1 MIKFFNLSRNK
12 ITLIKYVGLFL
23 LGSVLIAPTLTLR
36 GASEK
41 VSYYLDIKPV
51 IQQYCQGCHQ
61 PALRQGNLD
70 LTNYKEFVKG
80 GKNGLA
86 FVVGQPD
93 SSLVVGMIEGR
104 HQPLMPL
111 GGPPLE
117 KKVINQFRSWIRAG
131 AGDDTPS
138 QNKILSNNA
147 FPTYQLPPV
156 ITAMAYSPDGR
167 LLAVS
172 GYREIL
178 LHRSDGTGLEGRLVG
193 VSDRLQSL
201 DFTPD
206 GQILVT
212 AGGIPA
218 RFGELQFWEIQTRKL
233 KHSVTV
239 CKDTLFGASLSP
251 NGSKVGFGC
260 SDHTVRIHEISTGIE
275 FLRTR
280 HHENWVLGTQF
291 GMDGKRIVSVG
302 RDFAVKLMNAETG
315 AFVENL
321 NALRKELMA
330 VSRHPTRDA
339 VVVGGEE
346 RIPYYYLMD
355 RPSKMIAGDEATLI
369 RKFQRQNGEIF
380 VLEFSPDGK
389 KLAVAG
395 AAPKVAIYDVA
406 TGDLLVTCQ
415 GHQAGIYAIAFHPK
429 RNEIATAGFDGR
441 VRIYEVESGN
451 ILKEFI
457 PVPLEKQAVLSN

>member
-1 MIKFFNLSRNK
+1 
-12 ITLIKYVGLFL
+12 
-23 LGSVLIAPTLTLR
+23 
-36 GASEK
+36 
-41 VSYYLDIKPV
+41 
-51 IQQYCQGCHQ
+51 
-61 PALRQGNLD
+61 
-70 LTNYKEFVKG
+70 
-80 GKNGLA
+80 
-86 FVVGQPD
+86 
-93 SSLVVGMIEGR
+93 
-104 HQPLMPL
+104 
-111 GGPPLE
+111 
-117 KKVINQFRSWIRAG
+117 
-131 AGDDTPS
+131 
-138 QNKILSNNA
+138 
-147 FPTYQLPPV
+147 
-156 ITAMAYSPDGR
+156 MAYSPDGL

-178 LHRSDGTGLEGRLVG
+178 LHRSDGTGIEARLVG

-201 DFTPD
+201 AFTPD

-218 RFGELQFWEIQTRKL
+218 RFGELQFWEVQTRTL

-239 CKDTLFGASLSP
+239 CTDTLFGASLSP
-251 NGSKVGFGC
+251 NGSKVVFGC
-260 SDHTVRIHEISTGIE
+260 SDNTVRVHEVPSGIE

-321 NALRKELMA
+321 NALRKELTA
-330 VSRHPTRDA
+330 VTRHPTRDA
-339 VVVGGEE
+339 VIVGGEE

-369 RKFQRQNGEIF
+369 RKFERQNGEIF

-395 AAPKVAIYDVA
+395 AASLVTIYDVA

-429 RNEIATAGFDGR
+429 RDEVATAGFDGR
-441 VRIYEVESGN
+441 VRIHEVESGKV
-451 ILKEFI
+451 LKEFI
-457 PVPLEKQAVLSN
+457 PVPLEEQVVLSN